1 MLSLTPIYLNICENC
16 KKLKCFLKIVTKIK
30 KLKLHILGMQ
40 SPMRQ
45 IFL

>member
-30 KLKLHILGMQ
+30 IIYIRNAVADEADILI
-40 SPMRQ
+40 S
-45 IFL
+45 L